1 MYEKASEVIST
12 RGVVTKVAHFLQPP
26 YFERRLHFPKQ
37 LVTKVMVRRLLLIAV
52 KVSQALLLNK
62 EVP

>member
-1 MYEKASEVIST
+1 MKKQAKSFPLG
-12 RGVVTKVAHFLQPP
+12 GVVTKVAHFLQPP